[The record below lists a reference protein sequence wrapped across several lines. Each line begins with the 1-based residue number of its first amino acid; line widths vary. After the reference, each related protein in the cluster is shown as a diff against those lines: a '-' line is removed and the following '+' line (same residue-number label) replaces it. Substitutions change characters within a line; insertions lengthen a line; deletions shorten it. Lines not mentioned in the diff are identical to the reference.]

1 MRRLPPANEREGD
14 MGGRRTGRVLGLA
27 LLVSMAVAGAAGAAP
42 RPYGDVRV
50 VAQVPVPPGFP
61 EGVAVAGNLV
71 WVSGPAT
78 FGTIGLPPS
87 KVLVFHAGSGT
98 LVRSWDIVG
107 EDISQEHANSSIALD
122 RLQRAYVL
130 NTQLGVVRISL
141 NGKQELYSGPFPDLP
156 MCAAVPSGT
165 PCSPTPFDAP
175 ALPND
180 LVFAANGDLY
190 VTDSLQATIWRV
202 PAGGGAPEIWF
213 QDPRLASPSFG
224 PNGIRI
230 DPSGTTL
237 YFTVSEDFEGRAFVY
252 TLPLIANPTAGD
264 LEVFHEYT
272 GGDLPDGIAFGSTGL
287 LYVAIA
293 TPFASGI
300 SILDPD
306 GTEVDR
312 LVNEGNPV
320 FPYDSPANI
329 AFDGRGSIM
338 VTNHAFVT
346 GISDPEQFT
355 VIDVYVADK
364 GLPLNRP
371 IFV

>member
-1 MRRLPPANEREGD
+1 
-14 MGGRRTGRVLGLA
+14 MGGRRGTTLVLALA
-27 LLVSMAVAGAAGAAP
+27 LLCSVAGAGAAGAAP
-42 RPYGDVRV
+42 RPFGDVQV

-61 EGVAVAGNLV
+61 EGIAVSGNLA

-78 FGTIGLPPS
+78 FGTAGGPPS
-87 KVLVFHAGSGT
+87 KVLVFHSGT
-98 LVRSWDIVG
+98 GMLVRSFDIVG
-107 EDISQEHANSSIALD
+107 EDLSQEHANSSIALD
-122 RLQRAYVL
+122 RQQRAYVL
-130 NTQLGVVRISL
+130 NTQLGVVRISI
-141 NGKQELYSGPFPDLP
+141 NGKQEQYSTPFPDLP
-156 MCAAVPSGT
+156 MCSAVPPNT

-190 VTDSLQATIWRV
+190 VTDSFQATIWRV
-202 PAGGGAPEIWF
+202 PAGGGEPEIWF
-213 QDPRLASPSFG
+213 QDPRLASPTFG

-237 YFTVSEDFEGRAFVY
+237 YFTVTEDLAGRSFVY
-252 TLPLIANPTAGD
+252 TLPLVENPTAGD

-272 GGDLPDGIAFGSTGL
+272 GGDLPDGIAFGRTGL

-300 SILDPD
+300 SILDTD
-306 GTEVDR
+306 GDEVAR
-312 LVNEGNPV
+312 LANEGNPI

-329 AFDGRGSIM
+329 AFDGRGSIL

-346 GISDPEQFT
+346 GVTNPEQFT
-355 VIDVYVADK
+355 VIDVWVNDK

-371 IFV
+371 ILL